1 MALAEEKYLSIK
13 KKPNKWIQIRAN
25 WELYVLLAF
34 PVAYFFIFRYMPMY
48 GVQIA
53 FKDFVASQGIWG
65 SEWIGFDHFQRFF
78 DSYNFEQVLKNTVF
92 LSLLLLLIA
101 FPIPIIIALLLNQVA
116 HFRIKRFIQTAIYA
130 PYFISTVVLVGML
143 YVFLSPNSGLVNHI
157 IVAFGGDPILFMAK
171 SEWFRPLYIFTDV
184 WQNTGFAS
192 VIYLAA
198 LAGID
203 PHLHEAA
210 VVDGA
215 NKWQRIRHIDLPG
228 IAPTITILFILAIG
242 NLMNIGFEKAFL
254 MQTDINVDTS
264 EIIPTY
270 VYKMGIQRAEYSFS
284 AAVGLFNAMVN
295 LVLLI
300 VVNRTVKRLNGT
312 SLF

>member
-1 MALAEEKYLSIK
+1 MALAKERYLSTK
-13 KKPNKWIQIRAN
+13 KKTNKWIQIRAN
-25 WELYVLLAF
+25 WELYVLIAF

-53 FKDFVASQGIWG
+53 FKDFTPSQGIWG
-65 SEWIGFDHFQRFF
+65 SEWVGFEHFQRFF

-101 FPIPIIIALLLNQVA
+101 FPIPIIIALMLNQVA
-116 HFRIKRFIQTAIYA
+116 QFRIKRFIQTAIYA
-130 PYFISTVVLVGML
+130 PYFISTVVLVGMV

-284 AAVGLFNAMVN
+284 AAVGLFNALVN